1 MAEWFNAVILWWCQ
15 PWNLLSGVMSIIAL
29 IGTFMNAERNKW
41 GFALW
46 LISNLY
52 MCVRFFKIGEYAQ
65 SVLFLIYFL
74 LAIKGVFV
82 WTKKEKN
89 EAQFS
94 EQKNSVAENPENN

>member
-1 MAEWFNAVILWWCQ
+1 
-15 PWNLLSGVMSIIAL
+15 
-29 IGTFMNAERNKW
+29 
-41 GFALW
+41 
-46 LISNLY
+46 